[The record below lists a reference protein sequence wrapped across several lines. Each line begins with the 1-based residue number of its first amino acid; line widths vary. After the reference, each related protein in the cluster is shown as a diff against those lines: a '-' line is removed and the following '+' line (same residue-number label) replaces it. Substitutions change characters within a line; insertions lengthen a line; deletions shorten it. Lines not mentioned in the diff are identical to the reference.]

1 MFLLALEARDANMAG
16 GGAGGGGGRVLTKR
30 GTVCWVLEDV
40 FCLFCWWCF
49 FFFFGEYV

>member
-16 GGAGGGGGRVLTKR
+16 QGGGRVLRKR

-40 FCLFCWWCF
+40 CFLFVLLVVF
-49 FFFFGEYV
+49 FLVFFW